1 MGHFASVCL
10 ERKHKFQE
18 VNKVETQE
26 SDADL
31 YMHEFLFPNEKHILP
46 KKYKNEK
53 AEDEI

>member
-1 MGHFASVCL
+1 MCL

-31 YMHEFLFPNEKHILP
+31 YMHEFLFPNEKNILP
-46 KKYKNEK
+46 KEYKKEK